1 MKFHVTSYRNG
12 YRVLDSTPAL
22 REISK
27 ALASITLAEVD
38 KMRRERQ
45 KKQKAKAGIQ
55 DGLNKIIHSR
65 LTGNKWDSFVPVFR
79 ADEATKK
86 GLWTMDFAKRYDES
100 FAVGL
105 EVTFNHAEALT
116 WTPIRLTLAH
126 EAEHVLP
133 KARIDVGCIIIGTDD
148 LKGKGNA
155 KRMDSAVGTY
165 ERLVTVLPKM
175 RAVLPAPLVIFGL
188 DWSDGGHAGTVKELD
203 LHSSHASGHASVP
216 NTPA

>member
-1 MKFHVTSYRNG
+1 MRFHITSFRNG

-27 ALASITLAEVD
+27 VLAGITIDEVD
-38 KMRRERQ
+38 TLRRERQ
-45 KKQKAKAGIQ
+45 KRQKAKAGIQ
-55 DGLNKIIHSR
+55 DGLNKIIRER
-65 LTGNKWDSFVPVFR
+65 LGANGWDPFVPVFR
-79 ADEATKK
+79 ADDATRK
-86 GLWTMDFAKRYDES
+86 GLWTMDFAKRYDDS

-148 LKGKGNA
+148 LKGRGND

-188 DWSDGGHAGTVKELD
+188 DWSDGGLSGTVKELD
-203 LHSSHASGHASVP
+203 LHSSHASGHSSLP
-216 NTPA
+216 DNI